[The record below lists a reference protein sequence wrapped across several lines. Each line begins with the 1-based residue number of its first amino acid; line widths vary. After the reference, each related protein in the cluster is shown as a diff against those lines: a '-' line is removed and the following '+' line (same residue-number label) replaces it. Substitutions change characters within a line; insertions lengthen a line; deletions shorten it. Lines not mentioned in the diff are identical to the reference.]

1 MKNES
6 IVLDLKN
13 IPCPL
18 NVVKCRLALEKMSK
32 GDILFVTLDRG
43 EPETMVIKSL
53 REMGYNIKISRENTN
68 SIQLLI
74 TNELD

>member
-1 MKNES
+1 M
-6 IVLDLKN
+6 LDLKN

-32 GDILFVTLDRG
+32 GDMLFVTLDRG

>member
-1 MKNES
+1 M
-6 IVLDLKN
+6 LDLKN

-18 NVVKCRLALEKMSK
+18 NVVKCKLALEKMSK
-32 GDILFVTLDRG
+32 GDMLFVTLDRG

>member
-1 MKNES
+1 LKNES

>member
-18 NVVKCRLALEKMSK
+18 NVVKCRLSLEKMSK
-32 GDILFVTLDRG
+32 GGILFVTLDRG

>member
-32 GDILFVTLDRG
+32 GGILFVTLDRG
-43 EPETMVIKSL
+43 EPETMVINSL

>member
-1 MKNES
+1 M
-6 IVLDLKN
+6 LDLKN

-53 REMGYNIKISRENTN
+53 REMGCNIKISRENTN

>member
-18 NVVKCRLALEKMSK
+18 NVVKCKLALEKMSK
-32 GDILFVTLDRG
+32 GDMLFVTLDRG

-53 REMGYNIKISRENTN
+53 REIGYNIKISRENTN
-68 SIQLLI
+68 SIELLI